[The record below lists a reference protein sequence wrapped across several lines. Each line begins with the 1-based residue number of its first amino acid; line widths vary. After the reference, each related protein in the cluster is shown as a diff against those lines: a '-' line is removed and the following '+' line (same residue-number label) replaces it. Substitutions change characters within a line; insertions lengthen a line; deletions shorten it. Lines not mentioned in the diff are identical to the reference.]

1 MEWEEGHEMGQ
12 ERLCQGTT
20 APVSGRNTVKA
31 TNESRKDGYKGETIG
46 RERRVFHREYA
57 GAVLDPSG
65 IITNFIS
72 LCIVYH

>member
-1 MEWEEGHEMGQ
+1 MEGEEGHEMGQ
-12 ERLCQGTT
+12 GKPMSQGEMGT
-20 APVSGRNTVKA
+20 
-31 TNESRKDGYKGETIG
+31 KGEQLEG
-46 RERRVFHREYA
+46 RVFHREYA

>member
-1 MEWEEGHEMGQ
+1 MRWGRGGCAKAPLPLQQQEHCEGKPMSQRDMG
-12 ERLCQGTT
+12 T
-20 APVSGRNTVKA
+20 
-31 TNESRKDGYKGETIG
+31 KGKG
-46 RERRVFHREYA
+46 ERRVFHREYA